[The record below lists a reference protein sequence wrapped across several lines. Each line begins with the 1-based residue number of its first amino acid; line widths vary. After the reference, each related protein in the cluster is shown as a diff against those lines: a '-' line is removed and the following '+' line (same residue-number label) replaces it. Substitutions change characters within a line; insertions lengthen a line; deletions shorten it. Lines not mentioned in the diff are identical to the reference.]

1 MTYFSLDSCPEDQKT
16 SDSAMNEQQPDVN
29 TYTLEK
35 KVMLKCEGY

>member
-1 MTYFSLDSCPEDQKT
+1 MNMIGLDSCSKDQKV
-16 SDSAMNEQQPDVN
+16 SDSAMTEQQPDVN